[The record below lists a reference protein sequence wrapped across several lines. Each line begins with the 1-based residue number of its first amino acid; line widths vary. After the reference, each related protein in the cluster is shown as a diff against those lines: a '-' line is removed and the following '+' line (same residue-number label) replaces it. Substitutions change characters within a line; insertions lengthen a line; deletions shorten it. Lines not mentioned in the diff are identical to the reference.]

1 MNPCCSAVR
10 FTMEVPKN
18 IHRRRRFRDLGIRSS
33 IDRVSRFACGY
44 DVRENAGK
52 KKGERK
58 GRKNWE
64 KKRFESKIR
73 KEKTRDKI
81 RKTLIRYQ
89 QTMEPFS
96 WRIKYLVQISSFSRT
111 TPLSSVTKECG
122 GGGFNSIQFNSIQWQ
137 RSAGAHLSS
146 SKYYYCCRCSFA
158 RLPHGQCRRG

>member
-18 IHRRRRFRDLGIRSS
+18 IHRRRRWFRDSVFDRSGVLA
-33 IDRVSRFACGY
+33 DMTLFEKMR
-44 DVRENAGK
+44 GK
-52 KKGERK
+52 
-58 GRKNWE
+58 KNWE

-122 GGGFNSIQFNSIQWQ
+122 GGGFKPIQFNSIQWQ